1 MRFVLR
7 SSRSRSGSAS
17 RSEPPPRN
25 VILYNVYCI
34 AIRIEVQ
41 VGRAVNVRGVSS
53 FRSSRQPHA
62 PASRGCE
69 GLPRCHRNNPRCTAR
84 PFRCSTSIPFIAL
97 RCCITLHGN
106 CIPPLFHRTVLRG
119 RDRAAALSPRAR
131 ARRRLRLAAAPRSC
145 PSLPRCPA
153 GGYSFCDTHGLRPGR
168 ARSLQHCAP
177 RRPAGGHAFDGRC
190 RRGIARL

>member
-7 SSRSRSGSAS
+7 SSRLRSGSAS
-17 RSEPPPRN
+17 KSEPPPRN

-41 VGRAVNVRGVSS
+41 VGRAVNGRGVSS

-69 GLPRCHRNNPRCTAR
+69 ALPSLQSQIATILGSLLGRSAARR
-84 PFRCSTSIPFIAL
+84 PFHCIAV
-97 RCCITLHGN
+97 LHHTPRDR
-106 CIPPLFHRTVLRG
+106 IPPFHRTVLRG

-131 ARRRLRLAAAPRSC
+131 ARRRLRLAAAPHSC

-153 GGYSFCDTHGLRPGR
+153 GGYSFYDTHGLRSRR
-168 ARSLQHCAP
+168 ARSS
-177 RRPAGGHAFDGRC
+177 
-190 RRGIARL
+190 